1 MTYLNRDSAQKIL
14 NTRPAGTSVQDALK
28 TLSDKG
34 FTIEGYNDGSK
45 GSINEPSTLQKI
57 GGAIKNVATGIKEG
71 VVNAANNINDI
82 NNQVYAKGSQEYQKY
97 KAGEQSMGAGIVK
110 SIGGS
115 AQGTLQEGG
124 EIANATVNTPVME
137 AFGGA
142 FNIADAVAQGKLSQA
157 GQEILA
163 TAPVQ
168 QLLQS
173 AQSGDGLISID
184 KYNAWKAENPV
195 MAKNLEAV
203 INIASIVPAIQG
215 VKDVVLGT
223 KAVVGATKEVLG
235 TVIKDTSAAFSKIP
249 RATDKLATI
258 AKESINPTVSK
269 EKAIGEVLQGT
280 TKDIKKASE
289 GLNLIDTTGIK
300 TYKELDNTINDKIS
314 TLARTVDNEFAQD
327 TTKTILDNLTITKP
341 TKAGGSVSVNYVD
354 NALKQLEELYNK
366 TGDIVSET
374 DIRDLRNLAQTQGLT
389 KLEINDIARTYGQ
402 EFGEKAF
409 GKIGEPLTSV
419 NAQLYENTRKGIKE
433 VARNGLSSDAAKQ
446 ADQAMSSLYN
456 TRVLVKKNV
465 EAVNK
470 LMNRIEERGLVEKIG
485 HSVSKYADI
494 LTGGGLRGFV
504 GGLLPRGAGYKTL
517 NALDLENLL
526 ERNLKIIQQAS
537 QAKTAAEVK
546 TITSKLFTK

>member
-34 FTIEGYNDGSK
+34 FTIEGYNDGTK
-45 GSINEPSTLQKI
+45 GSINEPSTLSKIGEFGQKLAGDIVQPFENLAKTSRALSKTTGQYLADKVKGNDTSFSDTLDKNIQNVNQDKTVGSILLDTPAVARDVTTSKGLEQTAGDIGQGLLNVSTLGEGAALNGGIKTAVKTGVKYGAGYSATEAMQEGKGLKDTLIDTGKGMVI
-57 GGAIKNVATGIKEG
+57 GGALGLGAGVATPIIKNVA
-71 VVNAANNINDI
+71 
-82 NNQVYAKGSQEYQKY
+82 
-97 KAGEQSMGAGIVK
+97 
-110 SIGGS
+110 
-115 AQGTLQEGG
+115 
-124 EIANATVNTPVME
+124 
-137 AFGGA
+137 
-142 FNIADAVAQGKLSQA
+142 
-157 GQEILA
+157 
-163 TAPVQ
+163 
-168 QLLQS
+168 
-173 AQSGDGLISID
+173 
-184 KYNAWKAENPV
+184 
-195 MAKNLEAV
+195 
-203 INIASIVPAIQG
+203 
-215 VKDVVLGT
+215 
-223 KAVVGATKEVLG
+223 GATKDVLG

>member
-34 FTIEGYNDGSK
+34 FTIEGYNDGTK
-45 GSINEPSTLQKI
+45 GSINEPSTLSKIGEFGQKLAGDIVQPFENLAKTSRALSKTTGQYLADKVKGNDTSFSDTLDKNIQNVNQDKTVGSILLDTPAVARDVTTSKGLEQTAGDIGQGLLNVSTLGEGAALNGGIKTAVKTGVKYGAGYSATEAMQEGKGLKDTLIDTGKGMVI
-57 GGAIKNVATGIKEG
+57 GGALGLGAGVATPIIKNVA
-71 VVNAANNINDI
+71 
-82 NNQVYAKGSQEYQKY
+82 
-97 KAGEQSMGAGIVK
+97 
-110 SIGGS
+110 
-115 AQGTLQEGG
+115 
-124 EIANATVNTPVME
+124 
-137 AFGGA
+137 
-142 FNIADAVAQGKLSQA
+142 
-157 GQEILA
+157 
-163 TAPVQ
+163 
-168 QLLQS
+168 
-173 AQSGDGLISID
+173 
-184 KYNAWKAENPV
+184 
-195 MAKNLEAV
+195 
-203 INIASIVPAIQG
+203 
-215 VKDVVLGT
+215 
-223 KAVVGATKEVLG
+223 GATKDALG

>member
-203 INIASIVPAIQG
+203 INIASIVPAVQG